1 MIRTSAKYGW
11 PVNSSNS
18 TMCDVA
24 SKPTYIGA
32 SYKYQKALS

>member
-11 PVNSSNS
+11 PVNPSNS
-18 TMCDVA
+18 NMYDVA

-32 SYKYQKALS
+32 AYKGQKALS